1 MYARNNIFQDLK
13 IIFLVFIYIISFV
26 LIYLNLLLPCEVNG
40 YSIYYRPGTML
51 LYDNILYSSL
61 LIIIIFILCFII
73 LEGYSYINK
82 GKYIIYIVFILFL
95 IPVLFFFD
103 ISDRDFSLRAKYI
116 LGIYSFSL
124 ILLFLLKQILFFL
137 KQKSMFINGAFYA
150 LMLLLPHIFLM
161 FISFDAYLLCSFDW
175 NTDKI
180 LKWMFK
186 KVEGNRF

>member
-40 YSIYYRPGTML
+40 YDDIYYRPGTML
-51 LYDNILYSSL
+51 LYDNVLYSSL
-61 LIIIIFILCFII
+61 LIIIIFILCFIL

-82 GKYIIYIVFILFL
+82 GKYIIYIMFVLFL

-103 ISDRDFSLRAKYI
+103 IADRDFSLRAKYI

-137 KQKSMFINGAFYA
+137 KHKSMVINGAFYA

-161 FISFDAYLLCSFDW
+161 FISFDAYLLCLFD
-175 NTDKI
+175 
-180 LKWMFK
+180 
-186 KVEGNRF
+186 